1 MTKRIITA
9 LCLTVAVCTAQK
21 KPPAQID
28 LTKFPG
34 TDIEDVIIPVPSEIF
49 GILDK
54 LGEPNWRSELPDSK
68 RYTPARR
75 AQVALLLGTVVA
87 DGFIAVQ
94 AQDAER
100 VKDIGQRVLT
110 LADAINV
117 RKAVLARS
125 KSITEKADKKD
136 WAGVRKEFDG
146 ALRDVRGAMEEL
158 GDRDLAQLVSLG
170 GWLRGTQVLTS
181 VVGKNYTHDG
191 AELLNQPGLVDY
203 FIKKL
208 DTLEN
213 ARLKNDALVVKLRK
227 TLRDLKPL
235 LAFGADEVP
244 SRETVARVNKISKE
258 TVQSII
264 GK

>member
-1 MTKRIITA
+1 MTKRIFIV

-21 KPPAQID
+21 KPPTQIN
-28 LTKFPG
+28 LKLFPAEE
-34 TDIEDVIIPVPSEIF
+34 IEDVIIPVPSEIF

-54 LGEPNWRSELPDSK
+54 LGEPNWRSELSDAKP
-68 RYTPARR
+68 RTPARR
-75 AQVALLLGTVVA
+75 AQIALLLGTVVA

-100 VKDIGQRVLT
+100 VKDIGQRVLK

-146 ALRDVRGAMEEL
+146 ALKDVRGAMEEL
-158 GDRDLAQLVSLG
+158 GDRDLSQLVSLG

-191 AELLNQPGLVDY
+191 AELLNQPELVDY
-203 FIKKL
+203 FIRKL
-208 DTLEN
+208 DALQN
-213 ARLKNDALVVKLRK
+213 PRLKNDALVGKVRK

-235 LAFGADEVP
+235 LVFGPNEVP
-244 SRETVARVNKISKE
+244 SRETVARVNKITKE
-258 TVQSII
+258 TVQSIT

>member
-1 MTKRIITA
+1 MTRRIIIV
-9 LCLTVAVCTAQK
+9 LCLTVAVCSAQR
-21 KPPAQID
+21 KPPAQIN
-28 LTKFPG
+28 LSHFPAEA
-34 TDIEDVIIPVPSEIF
+34 IEDVIIPVPSEIF

-68 RYTPARR
+68 VKTPARR

-100 VKDIGQRVLT
+100 VKEIGQRVLT

-158 GDRDLAQLVSLG
+158 GDRDLSQLVSLG

-181 VVGKNYTHDG
+181 VVGKNYTVDG
-191 AELLNQPGLVDY
+191 AELLNQPELVEY

-208 DTLEN
+208 DALESP
-213 ARLKNDALVVKLRK
+213 RLKNDVLVVKLRK
-227 TLRDLKPL
+227 TLRELKPF
-235 LAFGADEVP
+235 LAFGPDEVP
-244 SRETVARVNKISKE
+244 SRETVAKVNKISKE
-258 TVQSII
+258 TVQSIT